1 MPKVFVIQ
9 PPYRDKDLSSA
20 HRYGAIHFI
29 FDDARFQPSVR
40 PGVARSQIN
49 KALDNF
55 DPKEDYLLFLG
66 GDWVGAMMVGQSL
79 EARFPGQDIRILR
92 WERERSTD
100 GDRLPGA
107 GFYVPSIIK
116 P

>member
-20 HRYGAIHFI
+20 HRYGTIHFI

-40 PGVARSQIN
+40 PGIARWQID
-49 KALDNF
+49 KALVNF
-55 DPKEDYLLFLG
+55 DPTEDYLLFLG
-66 GDWVGAMMVGQSL
+66 GDWVGSMMVGQSL
-79 EARFPGQDIRILR
+79 QFKFPGQGIKILR
-92 WERERSTD
+92 WERERTSE
-100 GDRLPGA
+100 GDRRPGA
-107 GFYVPSIIK
+107 GFYVPSVIK